1 MSATAITN
9 NGVRNKLQT
18 ALRNVGRWYIA
29 FCTFFITVAVLWIF
43 YAVIHERYRYVQLP
57 NGTRLAVTE
66 WFTLDGG
73 VVLKN
78 GKGDIVV
85 PPNIGGVTWNDQ
97 YVLGWRWVPGKDD
110 IHFVYKIGSP
120 AAVEFNDDTAEE
132 FRRLQNESG
141 LTSTVE
147 KGYNY
152 YSSSYQNYLDLI
164 QNLDFHRAWYE

>member
-1 MSATAITN
+1 MRTTAGTDGTKMN
-9 NGVRNKLQT
+9 RVRRTL
-18 ALRNVGRWYIA
+18 LSVGRWIAA

-66 WFTLDGG
+66 WFTPDGG

-78 GKGDIVV
+78 SKGDIVV
-85 PPNIGGVTWNDQ
+85 PPNIGGVTWNDK

-110 IHFVYKIGSP
+110 IHFIYKIGSP
-120 AAVEFNDDTAEE
+120 AAVEFNDDTAED
-132 FRRLQNESG
+132 FRRLKNESG

-147 KGYNY
+147 KGYHY